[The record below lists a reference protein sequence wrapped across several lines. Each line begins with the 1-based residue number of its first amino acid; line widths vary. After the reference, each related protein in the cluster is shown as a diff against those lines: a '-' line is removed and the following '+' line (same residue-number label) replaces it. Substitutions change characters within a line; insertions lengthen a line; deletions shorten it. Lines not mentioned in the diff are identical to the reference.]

1 MLNLGLEG
9 GDGGITVYYI
19 PPYDGKT
26 TVTAFKP
33 VSGLFLR
40 DESPLGKTEHD

>member
-1 MLNLGLEG
+1 MTNLELRRENTGL
-9 GDGGITVYYI
+9 TVYYI

-33 VSGLFLR
+33 VIIFLPPASR
-40 DESPLGKTEHD
+40 LL